1 MSASSGFSQTL
12 VYEFMSAG
20 LHQVELQYYQ
30 CRGASGI
37 SVSASGPATGFVDMS
52 LWALTRHGTF
62 ARPAFLTAPKTGADV
77 EVSIPAGT
85 AVPGGATHLLAFA
98 QASSGFDSLLSTS
111 TALLDFVQPT
121 VAAEA
126 VSFNDVD
133 PTPGVIQ
140 GVITI
145 RRAQNEDRINAYKV
159 YWGSSATD
167 ILNISNSTARRLS
180 TSRPSCTGLS
190 CSDIQ
195 ITGSGNS
202 WVVSRGS
209 YDNHESA
216 DIILT
221 GPAEIMFLELNTE
234 TCCDKLYFPQDV
246 FSGYTT
252 PEPLSLGDGT
262 HAVQWVSDFSVTSG
276 GWSFSYTYLGSSE
289 GTSPSLIAMIPKPE
303 HLHDLQVQLERQ
315 QLIGSHFIVKAAY
328 DSTESDT
335 SVAVEIQDLAPE
347 EIPVGNLSFSD
358 THLAMG
364 YIGGSLEI
372 GQSVSGITGYRI
384 YWGSNSTHLIAPGF
398 AGLEGQYFYLSYSP
412 DSIPDMDSLVPDLV
426 KIDLQVFQAQTL
438 SAWPGLSVEDNFA
451 VRWTG
456 YVKIEAAGMY
466 RFTLDSDEG
475 SRLFINGALVVDNDG
490 VHGMQSSTGEI
501 SLVSG
506 FHSLQL
512 NYFEGLAESGMILEY
527 SGPDTAGSRVV
538 IPQSALRHGSLN
550 NALIGEVVAASSSA
564 TVLDIQNLS
573 LPEDATHLIVR
584 AFNDQGESLTGASV
598 ELNDAFRP
606 TSLAG
611 AVQFVDEDPTEGLI
625 AGTIVVEAAA
635 DPSTVSHYVIY
646 WGSSSDVKLDQVPL
660 AEIESTGGSGNQ
672 GSCGLKGEDTTPLR
686 FSRNGVNGPKIVN
699 GQDASHCEWRWQVS
713 LRYSSGFHFC
723 GGALISPKWVMSA
736 AHCVDGAGSFVVVVG
751 DYDKDSPSD
760 AHERTHSVHRVISHE
775 SYDSYTMSHD
785 FALIELEQEVDMTQC
800 VGTACLPDAH
810 VEVGQDCY
818 ITGWGT
824 LSSGGSTPARLQ
836 EGLVIALS
844 NTECNARYAGE
855 ILDDMLCAQ
864 GTAAGGIVDA
874 CQGDSG
880 GPLVCQRADG
890 RHVLHGATSWGYGCA
905 QAQYPGVW
913 ARIAS
918 ILPWIHIHT
927 GLQSPG
933 DSSVGNLTYNLSSQ
947 SIPSSATHLLV
958 YTAMHGAEMESGISI
973 PLVDYAPVDVV
984 PSSINFTD
992 EDASPGELGGV
1003 IHLGR
1008 ASDETQVTG
1017 YAVYW
1022 GSSETQTLELLAEV
1036 SKGSGTLEIAM
1047 ATNTPL
1053 PSAATHLLG
1062 FAITRAGRG
1071 LRSVS
1076 QQILDV
1082 DDTLS
1087 PGGLVFEDTDASAGL
1102 VGGTVTVQ
1110 RAASTSGISAYNL
1123 YFSDGNCSTL
1133 GAQIASVAVSQS
1145 GRAPLCIEGNACSD
1159 ITITQEASGRYVISR
1174 GMSGYRND
1182 EHAKISVDGPGSVHF
1197 SRFSTEMGYDMLRVD
1212 QASFSGEAL
1221 PASVALGPGPKEIEW
1236 TSDYSVTRDGWVVTF
1251 EAQGS
1256 FGDVGHTLPNGTFL
1270 PAGASRMLAFSVA
1283 NGAEYR
1289 QACASTPVVDYAPP
1303 NQVAQNVWFEDEDS
1317 AGAQVAG
1324 TITILQARQHTV
1336 LLEYRIYWG
1345 MTSTTRLPN
1354 ANMLLSVVA
1363 SSPGTNLTAVL
1374 SATALPTNATHLLVF
1389 SASAQGEAPRPAS
1402 TEIVD
1407 FNPAQETVQ
1416 NLSFTDTDSAQGVV
1430 SGSAQLV
1437 RASDESTIESY
1448 NLYFSNGQQ
1457 KISFVG
1463 SAPAPAGA
1471 ARPSCRGDSC
1481 AQISITSVAAA
1492 YEVSRG
1498 TSYNNN
1504 EEAVIV
1510 ITGPG
1515 LLRFTFFNT
1524 EAGYDFLQIMGT
1536 PYSGNQLPADIPIP
1550 ASSHEIV
1557 WRSDGSVTTG
1567 GWVFQYE
1574 GTISEVLSIPV
1585 PQSTI
1590 PTGAVSL
1597 LAVTSGAGG
1606 EMDVGVT
1613 TPLEDYHPPMATPQ
1627 SVQCQDQDTSIGVIQ
1642 GTCTVR
1648 RAASEDGVT
1657 AYVVY
1662 WGMNA
1667 THAIEG
1673 VPMLGVVTLA
1683 DSALSVDVP
1692 IAQTAIHSGAS
1703 HLLAFAAGPGG
1714 VAPQGVS
1721 TLLVDNAGLTLSPSS
1736 LDILGTPNSTVTGSV
1751 TINNAGTSG
1760 VTLNV
1765 ELLFDTGSAEGSS
1778 SAAGSSSSPS
1788 SSSSS
1793 SSSSAYTLPSACL
1806 QGSLPVGKNRL
1817 IFKAKADTKE
1827 ARRLHAKN
1835 LESRHGAKV
1844 KSFDHLGGL
1853 AFAELKN
1860 TSLKSYCQL
1869 FVDLEN
1875 DPLVAFVE
1883 EDKTWHAIGNT
1894 IQVEEDLFLS
1904 PGKKPLPRPRVGRMH
1919 RSQSASSNA
1928 RSTPNDDEFDELWGL
1943 HQGNDVDIDAP
1954 EAWAIHQG
1962 LNGRVIIAVIDT
1974 GVDYNHEDLRNQMWT
1989 NPGEIPGDGIDND
2002 DNGFVDDV
2010 YGYNFYAGNGD
2021 PMDSNGHGTHCAG
2034 TIGAEAGNSVGVAGV
2049 SWKPQIMA
2057 LKFLG
2062 PNGGSTSDA
2071 IRSVDYAVQMGAQI
2085 SSNSWGGGGVS
2096 EALRAAITEAANQNH
2111 LFIVAAG
2118 NDAQNNEVTPS
2129 YPCNYNLPNMICV
2142 ASTDSQ
2148 NDISSFSNWGT
2159 NVVHIAAPGSRIYST
2174 YPNNGY
2180 ASLSGTSMA
2189 TPHVSGVAALVL
2201 DYVPTLTYRELRQL
2215 ILDSAVRFDKFASK
2229 VSTGALLNAH
2239 AALVMA
2245 SDHAWAR
2252 LTAPTTGAVT
2262 VPAQGS
2268 ATISVELGGPR
2279 LEQREY
2285 RARLRIWSLVGDIL
2299 YSRLVPILYTLHE
2312 FGSGPTVGPVGLE
2325 FADVDGGRGV
2335 IAGALTITRASPEE
2349 EATFSQYH
2357 IFWADAS
2364 ERRMSEA
2371 PFAALDTGSLLH
2383 DDFAFFDSSFWF
2395 AADSDTWS
2403 VSEGAAVFWGPY
2415 ATSHLALA
2423 RRFAPPFTVKTKAK
2437 KASGALAHM
2446 VVQIGGSDA
2455 SLFGVAS
2462 GVRAMF
2468 LGSQKVLVA
2477 SDGHHESVPCTLGTW
2492 FEVTITVRSNS
2503 VTFADNQGCP
2513 EIVIP
2518 ANIETTQHIRIGAD
2532 CTGDC
2537 ATNGGSMWEYFEVSG
2552 GLYATFN
2559 VPVNTLIPTNATGFV
2574 AHAWNVLGLQLNGV
2588 YAPVADHRVAVR
2600 AAQPQDVRASSPS
2613 TNPTSSL
2620 MVSWTRGLLNDCSS
2634 HFQRYEVSAQDSNS
2648 DWFAVQGCQNLVN
2661 LNSQSCLATE
2671 LSSDVPYQ
2679 FKVRVVCSLEE
2690 TQSFWSEI
2698 SATAV
2703 THPLPAAAP
2712 TQVRA
2717 RLPSSSVLLV
2727 SWQTEMMNDCEFVES
2742 VVEAQVVGQSSW
2754 FRPEGCTGLTLLN
2767 SYHCTAQAL
2776 IPDTSYIFRV
2786 QTSCS
2791 DPLSSSGYSSSSTPA
2806 STLAS
2811 AQDWESSQR
2820 RMLSVSMTSD
2830 LDYNTVLSTPN
2841 LKQGL
2846 IARIISDTATR
2857 LNVDASKVQ
2866 VEVLAG
2872 STLSSSRRLSTVSTV
2887 FAVTVEGVDET
2898 ETPDTTSSMAQ
2909 GVAFAVQAETG
2920 TASEVSVSSALS
2932 LTAAT
2937 APERILWTDLGDGS
2951 VQLTWNARPLN
2962 DCSFLAWHV
2971 VALSGSS
2978 ELSPAGCS
2986 NLVNLSKTSCTVSGL
3001 DQSRSYMFAVSVL
3014 CADPAASSQRSETSD
3029 AWPLSPL
3036 PGLVSAEFSEDF
3048 SALLLTFHRVVT
3060 AAELVPTTCTDAF
3073 GNVTRD
3079 ALGSGITCKV
3089 IGSQMRV
3096 TLGEGASLLLGE
3108 IIHMNTARGSA
3119 AVTSRSKAPSVVSI
3133 LSATPSVTQAC
3144 DPVVLLLQASGAAG
3158 RALNI
3163 KWMTDRPG
3171 SLQNLLDSATEDSA
3185 SSLTLSP
3192 TLLQEILATVEGDSA
3207 SITVNVSVQVSN
3219 WLGQNATASAAVTLL
3234 KSASLIASIQASGPA
3249 QLVRQFDDPL
3259 ELEVTT
3265 SIGSTCESN
3274 LEAKL
3279 TTTWHYRPSDSAT
3292 WMTLAEAGLSDLS
3305 AMPNILRLAPY
3316 ALPSGSHELR
3326 ATAAFEG
3333 AVGESDSLAFSI
3345 TVESPTLDFEISG
3358 PQSVGVGCGFELG
3371 ATVAASHPDAVLTYQ
3386 WACLQPDNCN
3396 SIANFAA
3403 SAEVLDGSGYSGA
3416 RLAVAPANVSQGA
3429 YTFSVTVTMH
3439 IASMPSEPSVSLQK
3453 EVSVLVEPG
3462 GPLPVE
3468 IITPWSSM
3476 DHISVQAT
3484 RLAEAVV
3491 ARVGSMAD
3499 ECKVPGSLVYK
3510 WVLATAAEPSQIVAS
3525 LDTKVVLS
3533 GLATVTSIS
3542 FEGNALLPS
3551 VSYVYALLRAE
3562 SSSQLTQGEQSATL
3576 QDAASL
3582 GISVS
3587 KSSPFVAD
3595 AAPSAGLAVA
3605 TPEMGEALKTKFVLS
3620 TAGWSDEDDSLSLRY
3635 AFYLFPVAGSFNITV
3650 GEDGKLRSS
3659 PAFQPPLINWDDPD
3673 SAEYWVKLGGL
3684 AVRGFGSAASAE
3696 SRLPSNTFVTVAR
3709 ARDKLGAVA
3718 DSAVLGPVVQ
3728 QPASL
3733 STSDLT
3739 DVLAESQTSS
3749 DPSQILMS
3757 VQTVMSMS
3765 GSVDGESSAVTAMA
3779 LDALASVTT
3788 MVDGSDETLQQMGTA
3803 VTQVIAGSAAD
3814 KSSLT
3819 KAADVIESCLA
3830 LASDGV
3836 SAAAGASLLGGIAS
3850 IGGSSS
3856 QLDSTEV
3863 KSVSSKLTSL
3873 VSDLGQA
3880 AVKFLQAGEVQEINS
3895 VDESGEGIK
3904 MAVTKQSSAEVASL
3918 GVQMQR
3924 LSIPAGAFAGRRLD
3938 ASCGEMEVQVT
3949 EWLKSNPYSY
3959 TQKVVGSEGSV
3970 AESAED
3976 VFSVEITS
3984 CSFPA
3989 VVLEPVSVSL
3999 PLPSFGAGSDFVPT
4013 CARFDSSSDSWTSD
4027 GVSTSID
4034 SASGKVTCSSTHT
4047 KTSYAVF
4054 ADVGRPL
4061 LNLKKCLPLYRHP
4074 DYPRHSRLRSR
4085 QF

>member
-1 MSASSGFSQTL
+1 M
-12 VYEFMSAG
+12 
-20 LHQVELQYYQ
+20 
-30 CRGASGI
+30 
-37 SVSASGPATGFVDMS
+37 
-52 LWALTRHGTF
+52 
-62 ARPAFLTAPKTGADV
+62 
-77 EVSIPAGT
+77 
-85 AVPGGATHLLAFA
+85 
-98 QASSGFDSLLSTS
+98 
-111 TALLDFVQPT
+111 
-121 VAAEA
+121 
-126 VSFNDVD
+126 
-133 PTPGVIQ
+133 
-140 GVITI
+140 
-145 RRAQNEDRINAYKV
+145 
-159 YWGSSATD
+159 
-167 ILNISNSTARRLS
+167 
-180 TSRPSCTGLS
+180 
-190 CSDIQ
+190 
-195 ITGSGNS
+195 
-202 WVVSRGS
+202 
-209 YDNHESA
+209 
-216 DIILT
+216 
-221 GPAEIMFLELNTE
+221 
-234 TCCDKLYFPQDV
+234 
-246 FSGYTT
+246 
-252 PEPLSLGDGT
+252 
-262 HAVQWVSDFSVTSG
+262 HAVQWRSDYSVTSG
-276 GWSFSYTYLGSSE
+276 GWSFSYTYLGSAE
-289 GTSPSLIAMIPKPE
+289 GTSPGLIAMIPKPA
-303 HLHDLQVQLERQ
+303 HLHDLQVQIDRQ
-315 QLIGSHFIVKAAY
+315 QLIGSHFIVKVAY
-328 DSTESDT
+328 NSTESDS

-347 EIPVGNLSFSD
+347 ELIVGNLSFSD
-358 THLAMG
+358 TNLSMG

-372 GQSVSGITGYRI
+372 GEAGSGISGYRV
-384 YWGSNSTHLIAPGF
+384 YWGSNSTHLIAPGV

-412 DSIPDMDSLVPDLV
+412 DSIPGMDSLVPDLV
-426 KIDLQVFQAQTL
+426 KIDLEVNQVQTL
-438 SAWPGLSVEDNFA
+438 SAWPGLSVEDHFA
-451 VRWTG
+451 ARWTG
-456 YVKIEAAGMY
+456 YVKIEAPGTY
-466 RFTLDSDEG
+466 RFTLNSDDG

-490 VHGMQSSTGEI
+490 VHGMQSLTGEI
-501 SLVSG
+501 SLVAG
-506 FHSLQL
+506 FHSLQID
-512 NYFEGLAESGMILEY
+512 YFEGQDESGMILLY

-538 IPQSALRHGSLN
+538 IPQSALRHGSLG
-550 NALIGEVVAASSSA
+550 NALIGEVAAASSGA
-564 TVLDIQNLS
+564 TVFDIQSLS

-584 AFNDQGESLTGASV
+584 AFNDQGESLTGAAV

-606 TSLAG
+606 TSPAG
-611 AVQFVDEDPTEGLI
+611 AVQFVDEDPTQGLI
-625 AGTIVVEAAA
+625 AGTIMVEAAA
-635 DPSTVSHYVIY
+635 DPSTVSHYVLY

-660 AEIESTGGSGNQ
+660 AEIESTGGSGNH

-713 LRYSSGFHFC
+713 LRSLSGFHFC

-736 AHCVDGAGSFVVVVG
+736 AHCVDGASSFVIVVG
-751 DYDKDSPSD
+751 DFDKDSSSD
-760 AHERTHSVHRVISHE
+760 EHERTHNVLRVISHE
-775 SYDSYTMSHD
+775 SYDSSTMSHD

-800 VGTACLPDAH
+800 VATACLPDAH
-810 VEVGQDCY
+810 VDVGQDCY

-824 LSSGGSTPARLQ
+824 LSSGGSSPSRLQ

-844 NTECNARYAGE
+844 NTECNARYSGSVE
-855 ILDDMLCAQ
+855 DNMLCAQ

-880 GPLVCQRADG
+880 GPLVCPRADG

-918 ILPWIHIHT
+918 ILPWIHDHT
-927 GLQSPG
+927 SLQSG
-933 DSSVGNLTYNLSSQ
+933 RDSSVGNLTYNLSSQ

-992 EDASPGELGGV
+992 ADASPGELGGV

-1022 GSSETQTLELLAEV
+1022 GSSETQTLELLAEI
-1036 SKGSGTLEIAM
+1036 SKGSGTLEITM
-1047 ATNTPL
+1047 PSNTQPPAL
-1053 PSAATHLLG
+1053 ATHLLG
-1062 FAITRAGRG
+1062 FAVTISGTG
-1071 LRSVS
+1071 LSSVAVEIMDADHS
-1076 QQILDV
+1076 
-1082 DDTLS
+1082 LS
-1087 PGGLVFEDTDASAGL
+1087 PGGLMFTDTDETAGR
-1102 VGGTVTVQ
+1102 VGGMVTIQ

-1123 YFSDGNCSTL
+1123 YFSSGDCTTVG
-1133 GAQIASVAVSQS
+1133 GQIASVAVSQS
-1145 GRAPLCIEGNACSD
+1145 GRAPLCTEGTTCSD
-1159 ITITQEASGRYVISR
+1159 ITITQETSERYVISR
-1174 GMSGYRND
+1174 GMSGYRNS
-1182 EHAKISVDGPGSVHF
+1182 EHAKISVEGPGSVHF
-1197 SRFSTEMGYDMLRVD
+1197 SRFSTESGYDMLRVD
-1212 QASFSGEAL
+1212 EASFSGDSL

-1256 FGDVGHTLPNGTFL
+1256 FGDVSHTLPNGTYM
-1270 PAGASRMLAFSVA
+1270 PAGASRMLVFSVA

-1289 QACASTPVVDYAPP
+1289 QACASTPISDYAPP
-1303 NQVAQNVWFEDEDS
+1303 NQAAQNVWFEDEDS

-1324 TITILQARQHTV
+1324 TITILQARQHTG

-1374 SATALPTNATHLLVF
+1374 SATALPTNASHLLVF
-1389 SASAQGEAPRPAS
+1389 SASAQGEAPTPAS

-1407 FNPAQETVQ
+1407 FNPAQETAQ

-1430 SGSAQLV
+1430 SGSAHVV
-1437 RASDESTIESY
+1437 RASDESTIQSY
-1448 NLYFSNGQQ
+1448 NLYFSNSQQ

-1498 TSYNNN
+1498 TSYSHN

-1557 WRSDGSVTTG
+1557 WRSDGSVATG

-1574 GTISEVLSIPV
+1574 AALSEALSIPV

-1597 LAVTSGAGG
+1597 LVVASGAGG
-1606 EMDVGVT
+1606 EMAVGVA
-1613 TPLEDYHPPMATPQ
+1613 TPLVDYHPPMATPQ
-1627 SVQCQDQDTSIGVIQ
+1627 SVQCQDEDTSIGVIQ

-1657 AYVVY
+1657 AYEVY

-1667 THAIEG
+1667 THAIPG
-1673 VPMLGVVTLA
+1673 VPSLGRVTLA
-1683 DSALSVDVP
+1683 GSALSVDVL

-1714 VAPQGVS
+1714 VAPQGAS
-1721 TLLVDNAGLTLSPSS
+1721 TPLVDNAGLTLSPSS
-1736 LDILGTPNSTVTGSV
+1736 LDILGTPDSTVTGSV

-1904 PGKKPLPRPRVGRMH
+1904 PGKMPKSPPSRLGRMH
-1919 RSQSASSNA
+1919 RSRRADNAASSV
-1928 RSTPNDDEFDELWGL
+1928 PNDGSFDELWGL
-1943 HQGNDVDIDAP
+1943 HQDNDVDIDAL

-2002 DNGFVDDV
+2002 GNGFVDDV
-2010 YGYNFYAGNGD
+2010 YGYNFYGDNGD

-2062 PNGGSTSDA
+2062 ANGGSTSDA

-2085 SSNSWGGGGVS
+2085 SSNSWGGGGS
-2096 EALRAAITEAANQNH
+2096 STALIAAINEAANQNH

-2118 NDAQNNEVTPS
+2118 NDGRDNEISAT

-2174 YPNNGY
+2174 YPNNRY

-2201 DYVPTLTYRELRQL
+2201 DYVPTLTYQELRQL

-2245 SDHAWAR
+2245 SQHAWAR
-2252 LTAPTTGAVT
+2252 LTAPSTGAIT

-2268 ATISVELGGPR
+2268 AAIAVELGGPR
-2279 LEQREY
+2279 LEQGEY
-2285 RARLRIWSLVGDIL
+2285 RARLRIWSQVGDII

-2312 FGSGPTVGPVGLE
+2312 YASAPLSTAGPIGLE
-2325 FADVDGGRGV
+2325 FADVDGARGV
-2335 IAGALTITRASPEE
+2335 IAGALTITRATAEV
-2349 EATFSQYH
+2349 EASFSQYH
-2357 IFWADAS
+2357 IFWADAT
-2364 ERRMSEA
+2364 ENRMSDM
-2371 PFAALDTGSLLH
+2371 PFAILDTGNLLR
-2383 DDFAFFDSSFWF
+2383 DDFSFFDSSFWF
-2395 AADSDTWS
+2395 VPNSDTWS
-2403 VSEGAAVFWGPY
+2403 VSEGAAVFSGHYP
-2415 ATSHLALA
+2415 TSHLALA
-2423 RRFAPPFTVKTKAK
+2423 RRFAPPFTVKTKIR

-2446 VVQIGGSDA
+2446 VLQIGGSEA
-2455 SLFGVAS
+2455 SLFGS
-2462 GVRAMF
+2462 GNGIRAMYM
-2468 LGSQKVLVA
+2468 GSQKVLL
-2477 SDGHHESVPCTLGTW
+2477 SDAGEHESVPCSLGTW

-2503 VTFADNQGCP
+2503 VTFADNQGCQ

-2518 ANIETTQHIRIGAD
+2518 VSIESTQNIRIGAD

-2537 ATNGGSMWEYFEVSG
+2537 VIHGGSVWEYFEVSG

-2559 VPVNTLIPTNATGFV
+2559 VPANTAIPDDAAGFV
-2574 AHAWNVLGLQLNGV
+2574 AHAWNVLGLQPFGV
-2588 YAPVADHRVAVR
+2588 FAPVEDHRVAVR
-2600 AAQPQDVRASSPS
+2600 AAAPLDVSASSPE

-2620 MVSWTRGLLNDCSS
+2620 TVSWTRGLLNDCSS
-2634 HFQRYEVSAQDSNS
+2634 HFQKYEVLAQASNA
-2648 DWFAVQGCQNLVN
+2648 DWFAAEGCQNLVN
-2661 LNSQSCLATE
+2661 LNSQSCLATG
-2671 LSSDVPYQ
+2671 LSTDMPYQ
-2679 FKVRVVCSLEE
+2679 FRVRVVCSLEE
-2690 TQSFWSEI
+2690 TQSLWSEI
-2698 SATAV
+2698 SPTAV
-2703 THPLPAAAP
+2703 THPFPAAAP

-2717 RLPSSSVLLV
+2717 RLPGSTLLLV
-2727 SWQTEMMNDCEFVES
+2727 SWQTETLNDCEFVES

-2776 IPDTSYIFRV
+2776 TPDTSYIFRV

-2791 DPLSSSGYSSSSTPA
+2791 DPLSSSGFSLSSTPA

-2820 RMLSVSMTSD
+2820 RMLSVSMTAD
-2830 LDYNTVLSTPN
+2830 LDYNTVLSTPS
-2841 LKQGL
+2841 LKEGL

-2857 LNVDASKVQ
+2857 LGIDASKVQ
-2866 VEVLAG
+2866 VELLAG
-2872 STLSSSRRLSTVSTV
+2872 AALSSSRRLSTVSTV
-2887 FAVTVEGVDET
+2887 FAVTVEGVAEGTQT
-2898 ETPDTTSSMAQ
+2898 EASSSMAQ
-2909 GVAFAVQAETG
+2909 EVASAVQTETG
-2920 TASEVSVSSALS
+2920 AASEVSVSSTAT

-2937 APERILWTDLGDGS
+2937 TPERIMWTDLGSGR
-2951 VQLTWNARPLN
+2951 VQLAWNARPLN

-2971 VALSGSS
+2971 IALSGTS
-2978 ELSPAGCS
+2978 EMSPTGCS
-2986 NLVNLSKTSCTVSGL
+2986 NLVDLSQTSCVASGL
-3001 DQSRSYMFAVSVL
+3001 DQSGYTFTVSVL
-3014 CADPAASSQRSETSD
+3014 CADPAASSQRSEASD
-3029 AWPLSPL
+3029 AWSLVGTL
-3036 PGLVSAEFSEDF
+3036 NLVSAEFVEDF
-3048 SALLLTFHRVVT
+3048 SVLLLSFDGTVT
-3060 AAELVPTTCTDAF
+3060 TAQLLPTTCVDAF
-3073 GNVTRD
+3073 GGTSN
-3079 ALGSGITCKV
+3079 ALGSGIACKV
-3089 IGSQMRV
+3089 IGSQLRV
-3096 TLGEGASLLLGE
+3096 TLGAGASLRLGE
-3108 IIHMNTARGSA
+3108 TVRMNSAGGSA
-3119 AVTSRSKAPSVVSI
+3119 VVTTSSEAPSVVGI

-3144 DPVVLLLQASGAAG
+3144 VPVVLLLQTSGAAG
-3158 RALNI
+3158 RALDI

-3192 TLLQEILATVEGDSA
+3192 TLLQEILATADANTTSLTA
-3207 SITVNVSVQVSN
+3207 NVSVQVSN

-3371 ATVAASHPDAVLTYQ
+3371 TMVAASHPDAVLSYQ
-3386 WACLQPDNCN
+3386 WACLQPENC
-3396 SIANFAA
+3396 SFMLSNFAA

-3429 YTFSVTVTMH
+3429 YTFRITVTNQ
-3439 IASMPSEPSVSLQK
+3439 IPSMPAVSLQK
-3453 EVSVLVEPG
+3453 EVTVLVQQG

-3468 IITPWSSM
+3468 IITPWTSM
-3476 DHISVQAT
+3476 SRLSVQEQS
-3484 RLAEAVV
+3484 LPEPVV
-3491 ARVGSMAD
+3491 AHV
-3499 ECKVPGSLVYK
+3499 
-3510 WVLATAAEPSQIVAS
+3510 
-3525 LDTKVVLS
+3525 
-3533 GLATVTSIS
+3533 
-3542 FEGNALLPS
+3542 
-3551 VSYVYALLRAE
+3551 
-3562 SSSQLTQGEQSATL
+3562 
-3576 QDAASL
+3576 
-3582 GISVS
+3582 
-3587 KSSPFVAD
+3587 
-3595 AAPSAGLAVA
+3595 
-3605 TPEMGEALKTKFVLS
+3605 
-3620 TAGWSDEDDSLSLRY
+3620 
-3635 AFYLFPVAGSFNITV
+3635 
-3650 GEDGKLRSS
+3650 
-3659 PAFQPPLINWDDPD
+3659 
-3673 SAEYWVKLGGL
+3673 
-3684 AVRGFGSAASAE
+3684 
-3696 SRLPSNTFVTVAR
+3696 
-3709 ARDKLGAVA
+3709 
-3718 DSAVLGPVVQ
+3718 
-3728 QPASL
+3728 
-3733 STSDLT
+3733 
-3739 DVLAESQTSS
+3739 
-3749 DPSQILMS
+3749 
-3757 VQTVMSMS
+3757 
-3765 GSVDGESSAVTAMA
+3765 
-3779 LDALASVTT
+3779 
-3788 MVDGSDETLQQMGTA
+3788 
-3803 VTQVIAGSAAD
+3803 GSAAD
-3814 KSSLT
+3814 
-3819 KAADVIESCLA
+3819 ACQAD
-3830 LASDGV
+3830 G
-3836 SAAAGASLLGGIAS
+3836 
-3850 IGGSSS
+3850 
-3856 QLDSTEV
+3856 
-3863 KSVSSKLTSL
+3863 
-3873 VSDLGQA
+3873 
-3880 AVKFLQAGEVQEINS
+3880 
-3895 VDESGEGIK
+3895 
-3904 MAVTKQSSAEVASL
+3904 
-3918 GVQMQR
+3918 
-3924 LSIPAGAFAGRRLD
+3924 
-3938 ASCGEMEVQVT
+3938 
-3949 EWLKSNPYSY
+3949 
-3959 TQKVVGSEGSV
+3959 
-3970 AESAED
+3970 
-3976 VFSVEITS
+3976 
-3984 CSFPA
+3984 
-3989 VVLEPVSVSL
+3989 
-3999 PLPSFGAGSDFVPT
+3999 
-4013 CARFDSSSDSWTSD
+4013 
-4027 GVSTSID
+4027 
-4034 SASGKVTCSSTHT
+4034 SASGIFT
-4047 KTSYAVF
+4047 
-4054 ADVGRPL
+4054 
-4061 LNLKKCLPLYRHP
+4061 
-4074 DYPRHSRLRSR
+4074 
-4085 QF
+4085 